1 MSVSTASD
9 NPTKRTATR
18 KARRQQLIDATIA
31 SISKHGF
38 SGTTLTSVTTGAG
51 LSHGV
56 VNFHFK
62 TKDALYDATLGYL
75 SDEHY
80 QLWRKSMDE
89 AGPEP
94 EKKLAAIIEID
105 FQKDVCSQEKLAVWY
120 AFWGRAKYRPSYLTI
135 NSDYDHK
142 RYLEISK
149 LCALIIEE
157 GNYQNLD
164 ADRSARTILAV
175 MDGSWLNLLLC
186 PQTASAKE
194 HCGDCF
200 ALLANYFPKH
210 FTITS

>member
-1 MSVSTASD
+1 MADATSE
-9 NPTKRTATR
+9 NNQTKRTATR
-18 KARRQQLIDATIA
+18 EARRQQLIDATIV

-38 SGTTLTSVTTGAG
+38 SGTTLTTVTTGAG

-56 VNFHFK
+56 VNFHFE

-75 SDEHY
+75 ANEHY
-80 QLWRKSMDE
+80 QLWSQSMGN

-94 EKKLAAIIEID
+94 EKKLAAIIEVD

-142 RYLEISK
+142 RYLEIKK
-149 LCALIIEE
+149 LCGLIIES

-164 ADRSARTILAV
+164 ADRAARTILAV
-175 MDGSWLNLLLC
+175 IDGSSLNLLLF
-186 PQTASAKE
+186 PETASAKE
-194 HCGDCF
+194 HRCDCF

-210 FTITS
+210 FN